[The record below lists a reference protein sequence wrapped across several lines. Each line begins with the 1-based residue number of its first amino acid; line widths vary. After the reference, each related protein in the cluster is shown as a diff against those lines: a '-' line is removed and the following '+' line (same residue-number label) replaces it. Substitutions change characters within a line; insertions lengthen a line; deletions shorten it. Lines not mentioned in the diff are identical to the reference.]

1 MAIIGCMFSAKYAP
15 GYTDIC
21 QLTINHPETPSVD
34 KEGLQHSHSIAVGEN
49 VNYLYYSKLSGM
61 QKEGLILLLF
71 KIGALRLLTFSS
83 TTF

>member
-1 MAIIGCMFSAKYAP
+1 MAITGCMFSAKYAP

-49 VNYLYYSKLSGM
+49 FNYLYYSKLSGM

-71 KIGALRLLTFSS
+71 KISPLRWLTFSS
-83 TTF
+83 TSF